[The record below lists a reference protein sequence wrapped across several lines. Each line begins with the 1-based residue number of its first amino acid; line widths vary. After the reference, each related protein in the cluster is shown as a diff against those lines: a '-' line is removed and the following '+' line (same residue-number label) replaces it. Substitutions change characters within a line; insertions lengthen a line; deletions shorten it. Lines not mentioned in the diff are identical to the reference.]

1 MWPVLVADLADGA
14 ARDFLEGIA
23 LAGGKLF
30 VPLNAPPENGAVH
43 VLEIHVPGMEPLIV
57 LAEPAGAPTPVGY
70 PLRLRPYDPNA
81 VPRPRDSV
89 PNSAPEVRAPLAQ
102 AAFLE
107 AEPHGRG
114 LTKHTLSSHHTQE
127 LSDEHVPH
135 TPESLVG
142 RTLAGGKLRIDSV
155 IGAGGVGSVY
165 RAFHRELRIPLAVK
179 VLHEHFQSDI
189 DFCRRFHAEALAAS
203 RLDHKN
209 LMRVLDFG
217 QEPDGLLYLAMEHL
231 DGKCLGETLEAGKPQ
246 PFARTLDIMVQVC
259 AGLAHA
265 HARGIVHRDI
275 KPDNIVVIA
284 SRDDDD
290 APIELIKVCDFGI
303 AVQQSDR
310 PSSVI
315 VGTPDYMSP
324 EQCAGAEQLDGRS
337 DVYTCGV
344 VLYELATGQ
353 LPFTAPTPMGLL
365 NRHMHRPPPSPRTV
379 CFEVSPELE
388 AVILK
393 ALAKH
398 PADRQQSMRELRN
411 ELRSLDPTS
420 TAATPRAAL
429 VKLPK
434 SIDTAPNSVDTTPD
448 WLEHRGG
455 YVMAAR
461 DLPAAS
467 IPAEALASELAAR
480 AAPWLARLA
489 AVNRVDVFAELVAQ
503 LGLAIPVLVE
513 RKNVRT
519 LLAVRSTIDVLAFDD
534 RMQPPWRVH
543 AARSLQHAF
552 EDPAFLAM
560 LAERALSGDAAPREV
575 MELLLRAGTASPYA
589 LYSMRLR
596 LTSHAGVN
604 KRFVEAV
611 RRFGIDALPM
621 IRAGLTKLENRC
633 ELAVAASLATDL
645 FSASPRV
652 RDDVAGGLGA
662 RYVQAGST
670 ASLTRAAADALTAF
684 WGERA
689 APILLGLLN
698 AEDELVLVSALDG
711 LRLLRAIDEHVAVK
725 VTAIAR
731 TNTSPVVVAAARAA
745 LATAAPPAV
754 QITSQMRKF
763 EGRRE

>member
-1 MWPVLVADLADGA
+1 
-14 ARDFLEGIA
+14 
-23 LAGGKLF
+23 
-30 VPLNAPPENGAVH
+30 
-43 VLEIHVPGMEPLIV
+43 
-57 LAEPAGAPTPVGY
+57 
-70 PLRLRPYDPNA
+70 
-81 VPRPRDSV
+81 
-89 PNSAPEVRAPLAQ
+89 
-102 AAFLE
+102 
-107 AEPHGRG
+107 
-114 LTKHTLSSHHTQE
+114 
-127 LSDEHVPH
+127 
-135 TPESLVG
+135 
-142 RTLAGGKLRIDSV
+142 
-155 IGAGGVGSVY
+155 
-165 RAFHRELRIPLAVK
+165 VK